1 MAPGGR
7 FGHKS
12 GMNLP
17 VSPALERFRSPAD
30 MVAKMRPGE
39 PVYCVD
45 HAALVAA
52 AREFVSLFPGRVLYA
67 VKCNPLPLVLDA
79 LHEGGIRHFDTASIA
94 EIEQVGRRYP
104 DCTSYFMHPIKAP
117 EAIERSFAEFGVR
130 HFVVDQPGELDKMAT
145 TLGDRRRE
153 TVAVVRLATPS
164 KGAKFNLSAKF
175 GAPPERAVAL
185 LREVVRQGFQ
195 PGLCFHVGSQC
206 IDPAAWT
213 VALDLTRQVLA
224 DAQVPIR
231 CLDVGGGF
239 PAAYAD
245 ETPPPL
251 EDFMA
256 AIRTGVEALK
266 LPSDCILMCEPGR
279 ALVAGAT
286 SLVVRIEL
294 ATDDAVHINDGIY
307 GSLIAATIGI
317 RWPVSLLRPDRPV
330 ANATRPFRV
339 FGPTC
344 DNLDTLPF
352 AFELPTDVRTGDYVR
367 IDRLGAYSAAL
378 RTGFNGFLPS
388 RFVLVDRLD

>member
-1 MAPGGR
+1 MASVRR

-17 VSPALERFRSPAD
+17 VSPALEQFRSPAD
-30 MVAKMRPGE
+30 MVARLRPAE
-39 PVYCVD
+39 PVYCVNR
-45 HAALVAA
+45 AALVDA
-52 AREFVSLFPGRVLYA
+52 ARRFVSLFPGRVLYA
-67 VKCNPLPLVLDA
+67 VKCNPLPLVMDA
-79 LHEGGIRHFDTASIA
+79 LYEGGIRHFDTASIA

-104 DCTSYFMHPIKAP
+104 DCSSYFMHPIKAP
-117 EAIERSFAEFGVR
+117 EAIERSFGEFGVR
-130 HFVVDQPGELDKMAT
+130 HFVVDHQGELEKMAT
-145 TLGDRRRE
+145 VLGDRRRD
-153 TVAVVRLATPS
+153 TVAVIRLATPS

-185 LREVVRQGFQ
+185 MRRAVEMGFQ

-206 IDPAAWT
+206 VDPKAWT

-224 DAQVPIR
+224 EAQVPIR

-239 PAAYAD
+239 PADYPG

-256 AIRTGVEALK
+256 AIRNGVDALT
-266 LPSDCILMCEPGR
+266 LPADCILMCEPGR
-279 ALVAGAT
+279 ALVAGST

-307 GSLIAATIGI
+307 GSLVGATIGI
-317 RWPVSLLRPDRPV
+317 RWPVSLLRPDAPV

-352 AFELPTDVRTGDYVR
+352 SFELPTDTRTGDFIR

-378 RTGFNGFLPS
+378 RTGFNGFLPN

>member
-1 MAPGGR
+1 
-7 FGHKS
+7 
-12 GMNLP
+12 MNLAAH
-17 VSPALERFRSPAD
+17 PAIERFRSPSD
-30 MVAKMRPGE
+30 MVARLRPGE
-39 PVYCVD
+39 PVYCIDRTALAATARRFVD
-45 HAALVAA
+45 
-52 AREFVSLFPGRVLYA
+52 LFPGRVLYA
-67 VKCNPLPLVLDA
+67 VKCNPLPIVLDA
-79 LHEGGIRHFDTASIA
+79 LHEGGIGHFDTASIA
-94 EIEQVGRRYP
+94 EIDLVGRRFP
-104 DCTSYFMHPIKAP
+104 DATGYFMHPVKAP
-117 EAIERSFAEFGVR
+117 EAIDRAFDEFRVR
-130 HFVVDQPGELDKMAT
+130 HFVVDHPGELDKMAEV
-145 TLGDRRRE
+145 LGERRCE
-153 TVAVVRLATPS
+153 CVAVVRLATPS

-175 GAPPERAVAL
+175 GAPPARAVAL
-185 LREVVRQGFQ
+185 LRGAARMGFQ

-206 IDPAAWT
+206 LDPAAWT
-213 VALDLTRQVLA
+213 VALDLTRRVLA
-224 DAQVPIR
+224 EAGLPIR

-256 AIRTGVEALK
+256 AIRAGVAALA
-266 LPSDCILMCEPGR
+266 LRDDCVLMCEPGR

-317 RWPVSLLRPDRPV
+317 RWPVSLLRPDAPV

-352 AFELPTDVRTGDYVR
+352 AFELPADARTGDYIR
-367 IDRLGAYSAAL
+367 IDRIGAYAAAL

-388 RFVLVDRLD
+388 RFVHVDRLD

>member
-1 MAPGGR
+1 MASDRR
-7 FGHKS
+7 FSHKS

-17 VSPALERFRSPAD
+17 SRPAIEQFRSPAD
-30 MVAKMRPGE
+30 MVAKLRPGE

-45 HAALVAA
+45 RAALVAG
-52 AREFVSLFPGRVLYA
+52 ARKFVSLFPGRVLYA

-130 HFVVDQPGELDKMAT
+130 HFVVDQPGELAKIAT
-145 TLGDRRRE
+145 VLGDRRRD
-153 TVAVVRLATPS
+153 TVFVVRLATPS

-195 PGLCFHVGSQC
+195 AGLCFHVGSQC
-206 IDPAAWT
+206 IDPQAWT

-224 DAQVPIR
+224 EAQVPIR

-239 PAAYAD
+239 PADYEG

-251 EDFMA
+251 EDFIA
-256 AIRTGVEALK
+256 AIRTGVDALNI
-266 LPSDCILMCEPGR
+266 PTDCVLMCEPGR
-279 ALVAGAT
+279 ALVAGST

-294 ATDDAVHINDGIY
+294 ATDDAIHINDGIY

-317 RWPVSLLRPDRPV
+317 RWPVSLLRPDQPV

-352 AFELPTDVRTGDYVR
+352 SFELPTDVRTGDYVR
-367 IDRLGAYSAAL
+367 LDRLGAYSAAL
-378 RTGFNGFLPS
+378 RTGFNGFTPS